1 LLVAVLKDVKSHFDL
16 SQIENGLVPE
26 VDPLDDVLEILHGL
40 TVEFEEAQSVEQSV
54 QVLKERRQF
63 VFEGLL
69 IEEDE
74 GFGNWVVQE
83 V

>member
-1 LLVAVLKDVKSHFDL
+1 MLVAVLEYVKSHFDL
-16 SQIENGLVPE
+16 SLIENGLVPE
-26 VDPLDDVLEILHGL
+26 VYPLHDVLEILHGL
-40 TVEFEEAQSVEQSV
+40 TVKFEEAQSVEQSV
-54 QVLKERRQF
+54 HVLKERRQF

-74 GFGNWVVQE
+74 GFGDWVVQE

>member
-1 LLVAVLKDVKSHFDL
+1 MLVAVLKDVKSHFDL